1 MESRSLGGRLA
12 PHLLS
17 QGWSGLQNQVSFSS
31 IPYAKISEKTMWKKK
46 KKTTQEK
53 GKKKSK
59 KQPTKNFCLWIQKSP
74 LHARFIYIKLVMTF
88 QVSLRL
94 KCLLDHLKLLS
105 RAPATL
111 LTWRAGLLR
120 V

>member
-17 QGWSGLQNQVSFSS
+17 ECWSGLQNQVSFSS

-53 GKKKSK
+53 GKKN
-59 KQPTKNFCLWIQKSP
+59 PKNSQLK
-74 LHARFIYIKLVMTF
+74 TF
-88 QVSLRL
+88 VYGF
-94 KCLLDHLKLLS
+94 K
-105 RAPATL
+105 RALFMPDSSTL
-111 LTWRAGLLR
+111 NWS
-120 V
+120 

>member
-1 MESRSLGGRLA
+1 MKAHSLRGRLA

-17 QGWSGLQNQVSFSS
+17 ECRSGLQNHASFSGVS
-31 IPYAKISEKTMWKKK
+31 YAKICEKTTWKGKEERKKK
-46 KKTTQEK
+46 
-53 GKKKSK
+53 
-59 KQPTKNFCLWIQKSP
+59 KNFCLPIQKSP
-74 LHARFIYIKLVMTF
+74 LYARFIYIELVMTF

-105 RAPATL
+105 QALATL
-111 LTWRAGLLR
+111 LTWGAGLLR